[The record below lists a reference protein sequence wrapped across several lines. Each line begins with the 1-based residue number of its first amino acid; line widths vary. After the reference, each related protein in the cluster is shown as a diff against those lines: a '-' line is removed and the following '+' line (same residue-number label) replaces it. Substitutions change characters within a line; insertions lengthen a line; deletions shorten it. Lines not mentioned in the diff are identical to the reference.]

1 MILFYYAS
9 IRFACY
15 PEAVKTPS
23 PRVGAPLQKERK
35 LITMNDFTI
44 MGRLDSVMP
53 LEVTSTG
60 IKVINFIMSV
70 ERPFKSNQA
79 FDDFKVTAFKELA
92 EAIASSKPVGSTILV
107 KGRLQSN
114 NYRKDDKVYYSP
126 ELLAD
131 KVLYI
136 KR

>member
-1 MILFYYAS
+1 MILFNAS
-9 IRFACY
+9 IRFACSF
-15 PEAVKTPS
+15 EAVKTPS

-44 MGRLDSVMP
+44 VGRLDTVMP
-53 LEVTSTG
+53 LDETASG
-60 IKVINFIMSV
+60 IKVINFIVSV

-79 FDDFKVTAFKELA
+79 FDDFRVTAFKELA